1 MKGSACAFTA
11 SCYSLPVMWLLVLV
25 EIRQTKRD
33 RKGGGGG
40 RKRVVVMT
48 SALKENQRPV

>member
-33 RKGGGGG
+33 RKGGGG

-48 SALKENQRPV
+48 SALKENQGPV